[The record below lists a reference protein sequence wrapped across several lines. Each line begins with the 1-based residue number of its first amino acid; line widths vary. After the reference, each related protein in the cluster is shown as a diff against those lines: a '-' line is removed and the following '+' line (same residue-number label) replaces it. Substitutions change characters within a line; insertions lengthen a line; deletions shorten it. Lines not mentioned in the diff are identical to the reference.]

1 MSKEAGGGLN
11 HSIFEKI
18 ISVENLLCAWREF
31 RKGKR
36 KKSDVARFEFNLE
49 DNIFKLHDEL
59 MSETYRPEPYQ
70 AFFVKDPK
78 LRHIHKAGARD
89 RLVHQALFRV
99 LYPIFDTHFIHDSYS
114 SRNRKGTHAGV
125 ERLESFIRKATGNW
139 TRPAWCLKCDI
150 RKFFDSVDHEILLG
164 LIRRK
169 IGDTKVLRLIE
180 IIICGFEKKP
190 GKGLPLGN
198 VTSQLF
204 ANVYMDTFDQYV
216 KHTLKARFYARYCDD
231 FVVVDRRRDIL
242 ELYISDISKFLDL
255 ELNLELHP
263 NKVEIRKVRQ
273 GIDFLGQVILPH
285 RNVLRTRTKKRVLRK
300 VKEMKESGSDK
311 LPAVMASYKGLL
323 SHGKN
328 RQITSKI
335 DII

>member
-1 MSKEAGGGLN
+1 M
-11 HSIFEKI
+11 
-18 ISVENLLCAWREF
+18 LCAWQEF

-36 KKSDVARFEFNLE
+36 NKSDVARFEFNLE
-49 DNIFKLHDEL
+49 DNLFKLHDEL
-59 MSETYRPEPYQ
+59 VSGNYKPEPYK

-78 LRHIHKAGARD
+78 LRHIHKAGAWD

-99 LYPIFDTHFIHDSYS
+99 LYPIFDRHFIHDSYS

-125 ERLESFIRKATGNW
+125 ERLESFIRKATRNW
-139 TRPAWCLKCDI
+139 IRGAWCLKCDA
-150 RKFFDSVDHEILLG
+150 RKFFDSIDHEILFG
-164 LIRRK
+164 LICK
-169 IGDTKVLRLIE
+169 KVTDIKVLNLIKT
-180 IIICGFEKKP
+180 IVYGFEKIR

-204 ANVYMDTFDQYV
+204 ANVYMNTFDQYV

-231 FVVVDRRRDIL
+231 FVIVDRNRTVL
-242 ELYISDISKFLDL
+242 ESYISNISEFLDT
-255 ELNLELHP
+255 ELKLELHP

-273 GIDFLGQVILPH
+273 GIDFLGQVVLPH
-285 RNVLRTRTKKRVLRK
+285 RNVLRTKTKRRVLRR

-311 LPAVMASYKGLL
+311 LPAAVASYKGLL

-328 RQITSKI
+328 RQIITKI
-335 DII
+335 GIIQRS